1 MCVGKCPSV
10 CRREALAWPHP
21 GWLPLST
28 LCSAG
33 PACAKGNR
41 WALLLQLD
49 LQMPLWLRALKSQ
62 RHKNLSAFQLPAVA
76 APKSSENQLVLNPP
90 VKAER
95 QDGPQV
101 HLCGHVSRL
110 HPDRCNEQILKVQ
123 WYLQRV
129 RHDRATEQQMVPL
142 DQEFL
147 KIHYL

>member
-1 MCVGKCPSV
+1 MCVGHVFKYLQT
-10 CRREALAWPHP
+10 EALAWPHP
-21 GWLPLST
+21 GWLPLSM

-49 LQMPLWLRALKSQ
+49 LQMPLGLRALKSQ

-76 APKSSENQLVLNPP
+76 APKSSENQLLLNPP

-110 HPDRCNEQILKVQ
+110 QPDMQ
-123 WYLQRV
+123 
-129 RHDRATEQQMVPL
+129 
-142 DQEFL
+142 
-147 KIHYL
+147 